1 MKKILLCIDSLTG
14 GGAERATILL
24 ASHLAKKNVHVCIVT
39 LYGEERDFYSVPA
52 GVKRYALGLMQHN
65 RGIAKLSA
73 NFRRI
78 SAIRS
83 AVKYESADVVIGMM
97 TTCSVLSAVACLG
110 LSTCSITA
118 ERNYPGR
125 KQAIKPWGLMRK
137 IFYRFADAHIVQSKE
152 TAVWLKKNT
161 GARNSFVIPNAVSW
175 PLENLSP
182 VVTPES
188 LVNADAKLILAVG
201 TKPGQKGFDLLLKA
215 FASVA
220 DQAPNWKL
228 AIAGIDVTSPA
239 SEEVSVLLELANNL
253 GLTDN
258 IVWPGRIGNVADWY
272 ERADMFVLSSRYE
285 GFPNVLLEAMSA
297 GCPSIAFDCDTG
309 PRDIIRDGENG
320 LLVAPE
326 STEKLAEAMLT
337 LVQDGDFRKKLSA
350 SAVAVR
356 EDFAEDKIF
365 REWERVINEV
375 L

>member
-1 MKKILLCIDSLTG
+1 MKSVVICVDSLTS
-14 GGAERATILL
+14 GGAERTVISL
-24 ASHLAKKNVHVCIVT
+24 SQQFQSQGYHVAVVT
-39 LYGEERDFYSVPA
+39 MHDESRDFYKTPM
-52 GVKRYALGLMQHN
+52 GVSRYSLGLVRKN
-65 RGIAKLSA
+65 RGFAKVLY
-73 NFRRI
+73 NIKRI
-78 SAIRS
+78 QAIRS
-83 AVKYESADVVIGMM
+83 VLKKEQSDVIIGIM
-97 TTCSVLSAVACLG
+97 TMCSVLSVVSCFG
-110 LSTCSITA
+110 LSTRSITA

-125 KQAIKPWGLMRK
+125 KPVIKPWGFLRRV
-137 IFYRFADAHIVQSKE
+137 FYRFANAHIVQSKE
-152 TAVWLKKNT
+152 TAAWLKRNT
-161 GARNSFVIPNAVSW
+161 GARNTYIIPNAVSW
-175 PLENLSP
+175 PLENVSP
-182 VVTPES
+182 TVTPES
-188 LVNADAKLILAVG
+188 FVSADSKLILAVG

-215 FASVA
+215 FALVA
-220 DQAPNWKL
+220 DQATDWKL
-228 AIAGIDVTSPA
+228 AIVGLDVSSPT

-253 GLTDN
+253 GLADN

-337 LVQDGDFRKKLSA
+337 LVQDSDLRKKLSS